1 MGLWEQFPYANFH
14 EINIQWL
21 LQALKDLEQRVKQLE
36 DVDIRQLIVEELHI
50 MIDDGSFDELFERLL
65 APIRAAIAELESLV
79 ESNTDDIADLN
90 ASQLVQ
96 DELISG
102 LRSDMSEAQQQI
114 LEIIAAIQILD
125 PTGDIGD
132 IAETIAEM
140 QLTIDGILVRL
151 SDAETA
157 IENHETRITALENGG
172 SVPYILQY
180 ESKDCTGLMS
190 FYEFLSGIH
199 EHDGSVII
207 GNYYNITYTDPET
220 YENAAATVVCADIGT
235 ALVRNTKH
243 YAYGKPVATAS
254 GYFNSNVKVYADLLV
269 QAICAT
275 ASWSLT
281 PRSVTVADHTWIQ
294 ISGQPVS
301 PQPTTFVSEAHYG
314 LLLSS
319 VAVFGYPCFG
329 TVESNGF
336 NKKLAIFGYET
347 PSNDMLLSDVVT
359 DESLCV
365 HDMPVFYFDYPT
377 NCFVKSLR
385 VEPYVYTLKDSYNTP
400 YTVEFAFKV

>member
-90 ASQLVQ
+90 ASQVEQ

-102 LRSDMSEAQQQI
+102 LRSDMTEAQQQI

-140 QLTIDGILVRL
+140 QLTIDSILARL

-157 IENHETRITALENGG
+157 IGNHETRITALENGG
-172 SVPYILQY
+172 TVPYILKY
-180 ESKDCTGLMS
+180 ESKDCTELMT
-190 FYEFLSGIH
+190 FYEFLYGIH
-199 EHDGSVII
+199 EHDGSVLI
-207 GNYYNITYTDPET
+207 GNYYNVTYTDPEN
-220 YENAAATVVCADIGT
+220 YETASATVVCADIGT

-254 GYFNSNVKVYADLLV
+254 GYFNSNIKVYADLLV
-269 QAICAT
+269 QAICDT
-275 ASWSLT
+275 VSWSLT
-281 PRSVTVADHTWIQ
+281 PRSVAIADHTWLQ
-294 ISGQPVS
+294 ISGQPIS
-301 PQPTTFVSEAHYG
+301 PQPTTYVTEAHYG

-336 NKKLAIFGYET
+336 NKKLAIFDYET

-359 DESLCV
+359 NADLCI
-365 HDMPVFYFDYPT
+365 HDSPLFFFDYPT

-385 VEPYVYTLKDSYNTP
+385 TEPYCYTLKETYDTQ